1 MRNGRQLGVAFR
13 DIRVKMQG
21 MAYFPAFSMSQ
32 GERSMVNL
40 GDRPFQYPPADPT
53 YLPIVQT
60 RPPVGELEYLLGCI
74 ERLLPALQAPPDAAA
89 PLTDPALGAVR
100 HGDAAFL
107 CLATVVRQLGR
118 LFADS
123 LTSHPMLLFG
133 AILTALVRCVRM
145 PRSEACCPVC
155 SKTKNTGRVGVRRW
169 HRARQLDWV
178 LARVLGQLLEVGAW
192 RWRRGA
198 GKATRATGAGKAARA
213 TGRDSDVRGLC

>member
-74 ERLLPALQAPPDAAA
+74 ERLLPALQAPADAAA

-100 HGDAAFL
+100 PGDAAFL

-133 AILTALVRCVRM
+133 AILTALVRCVRR
-145 PRSEACCPVC
+145 PRSEACATLHAHRRKHWEGGGTQVAPR
-155 SKTKNTGRVGVRRW
+155 KTAG
-169 HRARQLDWV
+169 
-178 LARVLGQLLEVGAW
+178 LGPGTRLGPAPGGGCLEVAAG
-192 RWRRGA
+192 RGKGNA
-198 GKATRATGAGKAARA
+198 GNGRGEGSAGN
-213 TGRDSDVRGLC
+213 GP